1 MFIILKMSIFDVR
14 CARFKKQEDEAK
26 DGEQVNYC
34 KKTKFKQTSIL
45 LYIYIDSLSRKII
58 RLQLVFHWKEQN
70 KLILM
75 LE

>member
-1 MFIILKMSIFDVR
+1 MSIFDVR

-45 LYIYIDSLSRKII
+45 LYIYRFIVKKNNKITISFSLEGAK
-58 RLQLVFHWKEQN
+58 
-70 KLILM
+70 
-75 LE
+75 